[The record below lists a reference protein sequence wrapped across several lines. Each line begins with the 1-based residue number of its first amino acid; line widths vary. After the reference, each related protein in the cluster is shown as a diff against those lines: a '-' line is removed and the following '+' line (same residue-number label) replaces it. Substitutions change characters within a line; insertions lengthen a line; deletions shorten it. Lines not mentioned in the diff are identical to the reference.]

1 MPACLCACVPA
12 WCARERILKKKKNAL
27 RVSPLSSF
35 FFRFPKK
42 EEERKHKEKIPRSH
56 TRGPF
61 VTHKTRFYARTR
73 IERTNARDH
82 LSPRSTGVV
91 CRASCLF
98 VCLLISYVVLDKT
111 AILKKNITLK
121 RLYFFLKS
129 ARTKKRTPRSLSSQ
143 VVVSSSEWEK
153 LPVIQRRVP
162 FSSLTD

>member
-1 MPACLCACVPA
+1 M
-12 WCARERILKKKKNAL
+12 
-27 RVSPLSSF
+27 RVSPLFFSF
-35 FFRFPKK
+35 SKK
-42 EEERKHKEKIPRSH
+42 EELNAEEERKQKEKIPRSH

-129 ARTKKRTPRSLSSQ
+129 ARTKKRTPRSLASQ
-143 VVVSSSEWEK
+143 VVVSSSKWEK
-153 LPVIQRRVP
+153 LPGDTTTRS
-162 FSSLTD
+162 FFFFNGLTDSERAVN